1 MKLLKL
7 IREFRK
13 NSIQQFIVKNYNIY
27 FTYILFIIFY
37 YYCLFF
43 QKKFILSITS

>member
-13 NSIQQFIVKNYNIY
+13 NSIQQFIVKNYNLYFIY
-27 FTYILFIIFY
+27 SFLSFFLLFSI
-37 YYCLFF
+37 F
-43 QKKFILSITS
+43 QKIHFLAITN

>member
-13 NSIQQFIVKNYNIY
+13 NSIQQFVVKNYNLYFIY
-27 FTYILFIIFY
+27 FFYIFSY
-37 YYCLFF
+37 YFLFF
-43 QKKFILSITS
+43 RKIHFLAITN